1 MHLPPLARLLPG
13 ALVLAVTGCQLPH
26 LSPDAEAAARMAQ
39 LKVAESFRFKTT
51 QDIQLNVQVASPT
64 SPGARYR
71 VNVYDDFPTVGGLLT
86 SGLTDASQRLRL
98 EFQVPAPLKFI
109 YVEKVDP
116 FGVSDVLKIA
126 TASVVSADFKTTT
139 PTVALRV
146 AAGSGLDCTSG
157 FTRKLENFSGN
168 LDVKEGEVVAVTGT
182 FRGGI
187 TINKGGTVRIC
198 GTATV
203 ENLNLNHKSAAVYF
217 LEGATVSAAN
227 LNLNNKEAR
236 LFNYSDNLTITSTA
250 SFGGRVENHGKVT
263 INGELN
269 LNSNAELINNGD
281 LTVAS
286 SLNNNSV
293 ITNYQS
299 LLVKGSF
306 RVNGSSTTTNHCK
319 LIVNGELTLNNPL
332 TNHAYVRA
340 DQRTTINGSGL
351 LTNHNGALL
360 STKDMECNGSIAGA
374 GGTKS
379 TVRVTGN
386 SRFNGGASISGNLNY
401 WDENGIET
409 NNSKIAASFFNS
421 NNYLPTSACNPEG
434 FGKPAV
440 QDADS
445 DGVPDTQDDN
455 STDAEVAFSSYY
467 PSSNGYG
474 AHCFEDKWPGKG
486 DYDFNDL
493 VLGFRITKKM
503 NGAGKVV
510 KLTYA
515 LQIRAVGA
523 TYTNGFGFQLDNI
536 ASDEV
541 RSVSGMR
548 LTKNL
553 ISLKAN
559 QTEAGQAKAVVIA
572 YDSPDPVVGQ
582 PSGALFN
589 VVKGSPASP
598 PGNLEV
604 EITFRQPIDPDRLS
618 QASINPFI
626 FVNGHRGREVHL
638 CNYRPTDK
646 ATSSLFGT
654 IDDSGVRNYRTR
666 NNLPWCLEVPAD
678 FKHPIEGAPVNQAYL
693 HFEAWA
699 LTGGGSYNDW
709 YVNKGGYVNP
719 DKIF

>member
-109 YVEKVDP
+109 YVEKVDA
-116 FGVSDVLKIA
+116 FGASDVLKVA
-126 TASVVSADFKTTT
+126 TADVVSADFKTTT
-139 PTVALRV
+139 RTVALRT
-146 AAGSGLDCTSG
+146 AAGSGLDCNSG
-157 FTRKLENFSGN
+157 FTRKLNNFTGDITVN
-168 LDVKEGEVVAVTGT
+168 DGEVVALTGT
-182 FRGGI
+182 FKGKITMNKAGTLRVCGSATIDNLGI
-187 TINKGGTVRIC
+187 
-198 GTATV
+198 
-203 ENLNLNHKSAAVYF
+203 NHKSARVYF
-217 LEGATVSAAN
+217 LEGSTINAGDLDLRDA
-227 LNLNNKEAR
+227 EAQ
-236 LFNYSDNLTITSTA
+236 LLNYSDNLTISGKTL
-250 SFGGRVENHGKVT
+250 FGGVVENWGKMTVNGNVNLNNNARLT
-263 INGELN
+263 NNGELTVN
-269 LNSNAELINNGD
+269 GGVNSKTTVVNNQT
-281 LTVAS
+281 LF
-286 SLNNNSV
+286 
-293 ITNYQS
+293 
-299 LLVKGSF
+299 VKGSLQLDG
-306 RVNGSSTTTNHCK
+306 GSSTTNNCK
-319 LIVNGELTLNNPL
+319 LIVDNELTLNNPL
-332 TNHAYVRA
+332 TNHAYVKA
-340 DQRTTINGSGL
+340 GVKTTINGAGVL
-351 LTNHNGALL
+351 AQHNGALL
-360 STKDMECNGSIAGA
+360 STNDFLCNGTITGSGA
-374 GGTKS
+374 AKS
-379 TVRVTGN
+379 TVRATGN
-386 SRFNGGASISGNLNY
+386 SRFNGSASMSGNVNF
-401 WDENGIET
+401 WDENGVET
-409 NNSKIAASFFNS
+409 NVSKIDPSFFNK

-445 DGVPDTQDDN
+445 DGIPDSQDDN

-474 AHCFEDKWPGKG
+474 AYCFEDKWPGKG

-515 LQIRAVGA
+515 LQVRAVGA

-541 RSVSGMR
+541 KSVGGIK

-559 QTEAGQAKAVVIA
+559 QTEAGQSKAVVIA